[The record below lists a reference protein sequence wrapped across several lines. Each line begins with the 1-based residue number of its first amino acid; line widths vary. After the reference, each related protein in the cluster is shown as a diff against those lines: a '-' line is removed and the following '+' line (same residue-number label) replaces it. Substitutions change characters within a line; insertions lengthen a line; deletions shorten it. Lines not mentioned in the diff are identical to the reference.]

1 MLLLYYPWAGTEVTV
16 LETPLIQLMKFSFYA
31 LGLISNLETI
41 TKTQL
46 NFQMKLV
53 TIIYVKIC
61 EQSQSH
67 VDIA

>member
-1 MLLLYYPWAGTEVTV
+1 
-16 LETPLIQLMKFSFYA
+16 MKFSFYA

>member
-1 MLLLYYPWAGTEVTV
+1 
-16 LETPLIQLMKFSFYA
+16 MKFSFYA
-31 LGLISNLETI
+31 LRLISDLETI

-53 TIIYVKIC
+53 TIFYVKIC
-61 EQSQSH
+61 EQNQSH